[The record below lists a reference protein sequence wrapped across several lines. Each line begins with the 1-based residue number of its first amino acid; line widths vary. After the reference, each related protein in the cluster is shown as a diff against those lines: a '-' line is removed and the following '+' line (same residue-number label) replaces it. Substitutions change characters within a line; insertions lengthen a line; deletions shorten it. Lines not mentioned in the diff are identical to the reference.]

1 MIKKLYQ
8 KDGFILIDNS
18 KSHHVRGIDK
28 NFFIIKKISEKN
40 GDIKKED
47 AIREYYESKGFNYT
61 L

>member
-18 KSHHVRGIDK
+18 KEYRIREIDK
-28 NFFIIKKISEKN
+28 NFFIIKKISEKK

-47 AIREYYESKGFNYT
+47 TIKEYYESKGFNYT

>member
-18 KSHHVRGIDK
+18 KEHRVKKIDK
-28 NFFIIKKISEKN
+28 NFFIIKKVSEKN

-47 AIREYYESKGFNYT
+47 AIKGYYEFNGFNYT